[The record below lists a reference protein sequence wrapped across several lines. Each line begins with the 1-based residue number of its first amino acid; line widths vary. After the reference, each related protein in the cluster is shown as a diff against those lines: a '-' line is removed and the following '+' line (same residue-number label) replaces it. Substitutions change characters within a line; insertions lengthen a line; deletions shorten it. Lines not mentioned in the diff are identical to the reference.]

1 MKSSRMTGG
10 WGWFAAT
17 NLSIFLFSLG
27 SISALGQNSPHNGSG
42 YLPHRVYDSGGKRFS
57 DFEAMLLALS
67 RSEVV
72 FVGEQHD
79 DPATH
84 RVERSIL
91 EGLARRGVDV
101 VVAMEMF
108 ERDTQQ
114 PVDDY
119 LGGKITE
126 EEFLKAS
133 RPWPRYATDYRPL
146 IEFARAHRWRVIASN
161 TPRRIA
167 SQFSRKGME
176 ALPAIP
182 ENERNLLAAEIKCP
196 ADDYFAKFAEVIGDG
211 HPVGDG
217 KTPGKD
223 QEAERK
229 AMIDRFYYA
238 QCVKDETMAE
248 SIVAR
253 MGPNVS
259 SQPKPVIVHF
269 NGAFHSDF
277 RLGTAARVIRRMPK
291 SAVRVVTIVPVDD
304 LDEVKPEAYRKRGDY
319 VVFTI
324 KPPAKKEP
332 AK

>member
-1 MKSSRMTGG
+1 MKSSSMAG
-10 WGWFAAT
+10 
-17 NLSIFLFSLG
+17 LLFSFFVLVAAPG
-27 SISALGQNSPHNGSG
+27 YAQTSPHGREG
-42 YLPHRVYDSGGKRFS
+42 YLPLRVYDTGEKQYG
-57 DFEAMLLALS
+57 DFEGMLQALA
-67 RSEVV
+67 RAEAV

-84 RVERSIL
+84 RIERFVL
-91 EGLARRGVDV
+91 EGLARRKASV

-114 PVDDY
+114 ALDDY
-119 LGGKITE
+119 LAGRITE
-126 EEFLKAS
+126 EAFLKAS

-146 IEFARAHRWRVIASN
+146 VEFAKAHGWRVMASN

-176 ALPAIP
+176 ALSAIP
-182 ENERNLLAAEIKCP
+182 ENERNLLATEIKCP
-196 ADDYFAKFAEVIGDG
+196 TDEYYKKFAEVIGNG
-211 HPVGDG
+211 HPTENG
-217 KTPGKD
+217 KAQDKKQ
-223 QEAERK
+223 QEAEAK

-248 SIVAR
+248 SIVAA
-253 MGPNVS
+253 MGPNGS

-291 SAVRVVTIVPVDD
+291 SNVKVVTVIPVDD
-304 LDEVKPEAYRKRGDY
+304 LDAVKPEEHRKKGDY
-319 VVFTI
+319 VIFTI
-324 KPPAKKEP
+324 KPPAKP
-332 AK
+332 AAKPEAAK

>member
-1 MKSSRMTGG
+1 MAGIL
-10 WGWFAAT
+10 
-17 NLSIFLFSLG
+17 LSLLVLVSV
-27 SISALGQNSPHNGSG
+27 SAIAQTSPHGREG
-42 YLPHRVYDSGGKRFS
+42 YLPLRVYDSGEKQYS
-57 DFEAMLLALS
+57 DFEGMLQALA
-67 RSEVV
+67 RAEAV

-84 RVERSIL
+84 RIERFIL
-91 EGLARRGVDV
+91 EGLARRRVNV

-114 PVDDY
+114 AVDDY
-119 LGGKITE
+119 LAGKVTE
-126 EEFLKAS
+126 EAFLKAS
-133 RPWPRYATDYRPL
+133 RPWPRYATDYRAL
-146 IEFARAHRWRVIASN
+146 VEFARAHNWPVIASN

-176 ALPAIP
+176 ALAAIP

-196 ADDYFAKFAEVIGDG
+196 TDDYYKKFAEVIGNG
-211 HPVGDG
+211 HPTENG
-217 KTPGKD
+217 KAQDKKQ
-223 QEAERK
+223 QEAEQK
-229 AMIDRFYYA
+229 AMVDRFYYA

-253 MGPNVS
+253 MGPNAS

-277 RLGTAARVIRRMPK
+277 RLGTAARVIRRLPK
-291 SAVRVVTIVPVDD
+291 SVVKVVTVIPVDD
-304 LDEVKPEAYRKRGDY
+304 LDAVRPEEHRKRGDY

-324 KPPAKKEP
+324 KPPAKP
-332 AK
+332 AKQEAAK